1 MGFGDAISA
10 GFQKF
15 VVFSGRAS
23 RAEYWYWALFS
34 VLVILAFTFVD
45 IVVFGVSTGPL
56 STLATLALILPGLAA
71 TARRLHDTGR
81 YAWWLLLPIGPL
93 VGLIVAA
100 LVGYTLLMV
109 IAVAAALIGFVI
121 LLLMAAAPGTTEPNR
136 FGPEP
141 P

>member
-10 GFQKF
+10 GFHNF
-15 VVFSGRAS
+15 VVFSGRAG
-23 RAEYWYWALFS
+23 RAEYWYWVLFS
-34 VLVILAFTFVD
+34 ILVIIVLTFID
-45 IVVFGVSTGPL
+45 IAVFGISTGPF
-56 STLATLALILPGLAA
+56 STAVTLALIAPGLAA

-109 IAVAAALIGFVI
+109 IALAAALIGFVI

>member
-1 MGFGDAISA
+1 MGFGDAIRA
-10 GFQKF
+10 GFRNF
-15 VVFSGRAS
+15 LVFGGRAS
-23 RAEYWYWALFS
+23 RAEYWYWVLFS
-34 VLVILAFTFVD
+34 ILVIMVLTFAD
-45 IVVFGVSTGPL
+45 IIIFGVSTGPL
-56 STLATLALILPGLAA
+56 STLVTVALVLPGLAA

-100 LVGYTLLMV
+100 LVGYMLLMV
-109 IAVAAALIGFVI
+109 LIVAAALIGFVI